1 MIRNGKMVESLR
13 LLRSLELPIDTILD
27 MGIQHSIPSLIEV
40 FPDKRH
46 ILFEP
51 IDDYFDQIARNYS
64 SVDYE
69 LVNAAVCDVDGTVTI
84 HSERK
89 TVGTEISHSWIVP
102 KVTENSRIVDS
113 IRLDTFLSK
122 KNRLGSYL
130 LKIDV
135 EGSDIPASILQGG
148 LETLEDTSVV
158 VIEMTVDRFMQ
169 RAKLLDQAGFD
180 IWDIVDL
187 CYYGDCLW
195 QCDVIFVSRQC
206 KKDMPSLRP
215 PIHQTPFRPELWQAR

>member
-1 MIRNGKMVESLR
+1 MIISTR
-13 LLRSLELPIDTILD
+13 LQGTI
-27 MGIQHSIPSLIEV
+27 P
-40 FPDKRH
+40 
-46 ILFEP
+46 
-51 IDDYFDQIARNYS
+51 

-69 LVNAAVCDVDGTVTI
+69 LDNAAVCEVDGTVTI

-89 TVGTEISHSWIVP
+89 TLGNEISHSWIVQ

-122 KNRLGSYL
+122 QNKLGSYL

-135 EGSDIPASILQGG
+135 KGSDIPASFLQGG
-148 LETLEDTSVV
+148 LDTLKHTSVV

-180 IWDIVDL
+180 IWDIVNL

-206 KKDMPSLRP
+206 KKGIPSLRP
-215 PIHQTPFRPELWQAR
+215 PMHQTPFRPELWQAR

>member
-1 MIRNGKMVESLR
+1 MLESLR
-13 LLRSLELPIDTILD
+13 LLRRLELPIDTILD
-27 MGIQHSIPSLIEV
+27 VGIQHSTPSLIEV

-51 IDDYFDQIARNYS
+51 IDDYFNQITKNYS
-64 SVDYE
+64 SMDYE
-69 LVNAAVCDVDGTVTI
+69 LVNAAVCDVDGTVTL

-89 TVGTEISHSWIVP
+89 TLGTEISHSWIVQ
-102 KVTENSRIVDS
+102 KATENSRVVDS

-122 KNRLGSYL
+122 KSNLGSCL

-135 EGSDIPASILQGG
+135 EGAEIPISILQGG
-148 LETLEDTSVV
+148 RETLKHTSVV
-158 VIEMTVDRFMQ
+158 VIEMTVDRFVE

-180 IWDIVDL
+180 IWDIVAL

-206 KKDMPSLRP
+206 KNDIPSLR
-215 PIHQTPFRPELWQAR
+215 PIHQTPFRPELWQAG